1 VHFEGAEGMSSTTID
16 PKVKRT
22 GGLVIIAGILM
33 ILAGGITWGAVTLQL
48 KAENITVAAVT
59 PANPG
64 WLAGK
69 PVVDPLTA
77 YAQAAAINHHAL
89 AGTGGRTYSELGD
102 DEKALKANL
111 AANGL
116 SKDEIAKDPDL
127 QALGEVRDSAM
138 TGSFLRASLFTS
150 IVAFGIAALVIGL
163 GILFI
168 LIGRALRRISSA
180 GVITSRSAG
189 PAPAAPASA
198 SASAPTAPAPAPAA
212 PASATG
218 SAPTAP
224 APTTRAQR
232 NASRA

>member
-1 VHFEGAEGMSSTTID
+1 MSPTTRD

-22 GGLVIIAGILM
+22 GRLVIIAGVLM
-33 ILAGGITWGAVTLQL
+33 ILAGGITWGAVTFQL

-64 WLAGK
+64 WLAGR
-69 PVVDPLTA
+69 PVLDPLTA

-102 DEKALKANL
+102 DERALKADL

-116 SKDEIAKDPDL
+116 SKDEIAKNPDVL
-127 QALGEVRDSAM
+127 ALGVVRDTAM

-150 IVAFGIAALVIGL
+150 IVAFGISALAIVL
-163 GILFI
+163 GILLV
-168 LIGRALRRISSA
+168 LIGRALRRLSSLRVA
-180 GVITSRSAG
+180 TSVPTTLA
-189 PAPAAPASA
+189 PATLAPAAPGSA
-198 SASAPTAPAPAPAA
+198 SSTPVPA
-212 PASATG
+212 
-218 SAPTAP
+218 
-224 APTTRAQR
+224 TRAER